1 MDKLKCELCK
11 IQMLDKGLTKQ
22 LEQLKPTEEMLNDVS
37 ELFKV
42 FGDLTRIRIINAL
55 FEKEMRVGE
64 IVEVLDMTQSAISHQ
79 LRVLK
84 RARLVKN
91 RKEGKEVY
99 YSLDDEHIKLI
110 FDYGLLHIKEL
121 YY

>member
-11 IQMLDKGLTKQ
+11 IQMLDNDLTKE
-22 LEQLKPTEEMLNDVS
+22 LEQLKPTEEMLKDVS